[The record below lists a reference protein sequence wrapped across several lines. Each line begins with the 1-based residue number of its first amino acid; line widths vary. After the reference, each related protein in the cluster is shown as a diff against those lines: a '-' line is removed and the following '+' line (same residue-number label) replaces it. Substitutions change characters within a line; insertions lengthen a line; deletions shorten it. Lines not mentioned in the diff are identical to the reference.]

1 MPLRSTARLLYM
13 GALSAVHGRN
23 PLHHF
28 YDRLVERGKAKK
40 LAEVA
45 AARKI
50 LVWVWTLFSRQID
63 WNPEYHAS

>member
-1 MPLRSTARLLYM
+1 MCDTEMRRLLYM
-13 GALSAVHGRN
+13 GALRAVHGRN

-40 LAEVA
+40 LAVVA

-50 LVWVWTLFSRQID
+50 LVWAWTIFSRRLD
-63 WNPEYHAS
+63 WNPAFHVT